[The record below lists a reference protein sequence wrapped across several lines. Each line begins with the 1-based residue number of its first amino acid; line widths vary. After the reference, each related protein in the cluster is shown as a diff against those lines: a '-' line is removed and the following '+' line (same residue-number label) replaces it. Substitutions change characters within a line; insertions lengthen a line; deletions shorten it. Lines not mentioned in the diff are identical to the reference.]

1 MSVLVNSTSSSATS
15 TSANPSTAT
24 ITATPSERLRER
36 EKDRDREAKD
46 WTART
51 SATCP
56 INVSWLFPHA
66 LLAPNSASAG
76 IQGHIHDGQ
85 PVLDCLDL
93 LGVPR
98 SAYPN
103 GRAPS
108 SSGFIGGF
116 AVARTM
122 SSKKDGP
129 GKQADSSDSN
139 LKNSS
144 SATSS
149 SQLKLSKA
157 PPTTSTSAITAIA
170 SVTPPSTS
178 NQLLG
183 PSASAS
189 ILSEKTSLVSSNSF
203 ASTPLPP
210 APTHSPNNSRSPSFP
225 HLQQQQFQQSNLV
238 QESTHGREAIEILE
252 ATNAF
257 PADTQQDLEDALPAV
272 KPISLFVTL
281 PNGVSIRGDGDGGT
295 GAYGNV
301 GLSSC
306 PGKKVRLDTGPVNG
320 RAAINRDLDSD
331 FARLASLNI
340 KCVVCCLNDAE
351 LSYLGAPIP
360 KYLAAAEKYCISVV
374 RIPIIEGSCPE
385 QLEDLVDVID
395 AIDAQLRQG
404 VNVLIHCRG
413 GVGRAGLIA
422 CCLLLKKKFVANA
435 ERAIQFVRIRRSL
448 KAIETMRQEDFI
460 SAYEQRLR
468 ECEKMSTGQ
477 PSTV

>member
-1 MSVLVNSTSSSATS
+1 MSVLVNSTSSSAT
-15 TSANPSTAT
+15 TSASTNPSTAT
-24 ITATPSERLRER
+24 AATPSERLRER

-76 IQGHIHDGQ
+76 IHGRIHDGL

-98 SAYPN
+98 SSYPN

-122 SSKKDGP
+122 SSKKDVP
-129 GKQADSSDSN
+129 GKQADSHDST
-139 LKNSS
+139 LKSS
-144 SATSS
+144 TSS
-149 SQLKLSKA
+149 TSSGQLKLSKA
-157 PPTTSTSAITAIA
+157 PPTTSTSAITATA
-170 SVTPPSTS
+170 ATTPSTS

-183 PSASAS
+183 PSVSAS
-189 ILSEKTSLVSSNSF
+189 ILSDKASLGSSNSF

-225 HLQQQQFQQSNLV
+225 YLQQQQQQSSLA

-257 PADTQQDLEDALPAV
+257 PGDTQQDLEDALPAV
-272 KPISLFVTL
+272 NPISLFVTL
-281 PNGVSIRGDGDGGT
+281 PNGVSIRGDSVGGT
-295 GAYGNV
+295 GAYGNI

-351 LSYLGAPIP
+351 LSYLGAPIS
-360 KYLAAAEKYCISVV
+360 KYLAAAEKFRIAVI

-385 QLEDLVDVID
+385 RLDDVVDVID

-460 SAYEQRLR
+460 TAYEQRLR
-468 ECEKMSTGQ
+468 EGEKKNVHSS
-477 PSTV
+477 PA

>member
-1 MSVLVNSTSSSATS
+1 MGVFMTGCLLFVVLHLITSPFSQTVGRLPIPTNTYQHCESSSLYTLGS
-15 TSANPSTAT
+15 LSA
-24 ITATPSERLRER
+24 
-36 EKDRDREAKD
+36 
-46 WTART
+46 
-51 SATCP
+51 
-56 INVSWLFPHA
+56 VPH
-66 LLAPNSASAG
+66 G
-76 IQGHIHDGQ
+76 ISPAVFLPQ
-85 PVLDCLDL
+85 LDCLDL

-98 SAYPN
+98 SSYPN

-122 SSKKDGP
+122 SSKKDVP
-129 GKQADSSDSN
+129 GKQADSHDSN
-139 LKNSS
+139 LKSS
-144 SATSS
+144 TSS
-149 SQLKLSKA
+149 TSSGQLKLSKA

-170 SVTPPSTS
+170 SATTPSTS

-183 PSASAS
+183 PSVSAS
-189 ILSEKTSLVSSNSF
+189 ILSDKASLGSSNSF
-203 ASTPLPP
+203 SSTPLPP

-225 HLQQQQFQQSNLV
+225 YLQQQQQQSSLA

-257 PADTQQDLEDALPAV
+257 PGDTQQDLEDALPAV
-272 KPISLFVTL
+272 NPISLFVTL
-281 PNGVSIRGDGDGGT
+281 PNGVSIRGDSVGGT

-360 KYLAAAEKYCISVV
+360 KYIAAAEKFRIAVV

-385 QLEDLVDVID
+385 RLEDVVDVID

-460 SAYEQRLR
+460 TAYEQRLR
-468 ECEKMSTGQ
+468 EGEKRNVHSS
-477 PSTV
+477 PA